1 MGGGFS
7 NQESTLGPT
16 TVFFRPLLLCML
28 SLCSL
33 SNVVVSIFLSIHTL
47 NLNLR
52 LTSESLKRLC
62 AIAGADKVDGTS
74 VEPSVMER
82 SHAGL
87 GLPLQTL
94 GERGYVSIEV
104 V

>member
-1 MGGGFS
+1 MGGGLS
-7 NQESTLGPT
+7 NQEFTLGPS

-33 SNVVVSIFLSIHTL
+33 NNVVFSIFLSIHTL

-52 LTSESLKRLC
+52 LTAESLKRLC
-62 AIAGADKVDGTS
+62 AIAGVDKVDGTS
-74 VEPSVMER
+74 MEPSVMER
-82 SHAGL
+82 SHTGF

-94 GERGYVSIEV
+94 GREGLCID
-104 V
+104 